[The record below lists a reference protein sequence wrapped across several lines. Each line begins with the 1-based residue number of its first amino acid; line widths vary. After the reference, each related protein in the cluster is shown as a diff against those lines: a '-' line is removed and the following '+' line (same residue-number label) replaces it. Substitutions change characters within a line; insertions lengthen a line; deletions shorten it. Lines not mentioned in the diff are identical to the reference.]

1 MVEDNEHKKKSN
13 QLNSYARFS
22 GLVIQMAAIIGVGT
36 FIGIKLDD
44 KFPNEHNLYTLILS
58 LAAVIVSIYYVIRQI
73 IAASKDDK

>member
-73 IAASKDDK
+73 IAASKDNK

>member
-1 MVEDNEHKKKSN
+1 MAEDNDHKKKSN

-58 LAAVIVSIYYVIRQI
+58 LTAVIASIYYVIRQI